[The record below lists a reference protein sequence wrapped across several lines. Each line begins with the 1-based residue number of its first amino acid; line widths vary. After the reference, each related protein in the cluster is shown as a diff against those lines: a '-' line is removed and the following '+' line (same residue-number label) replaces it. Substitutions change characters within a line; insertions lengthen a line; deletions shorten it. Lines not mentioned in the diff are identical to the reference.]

1 MELAVGALLAGTC
14 SAAAAWG
21 ALEMRS
27 RMSDV
32 RHAALDP
39 VGDVGAL
46 PEPQAAGRAARGDLV
61 AVAETVP
68 APVAPPEV
76 VVDVHP
82 ARRPWVGEFNGKP
95 DDELVAPLRDS
106 PIVEV
111 KPNKG
116 GTSLSLRIDFENGAR
131 AACKPM
137 QIHTHS
143 QPRREIA
150 AYRVNRLLG
159 LSSVP
164 PAVPRR
170 FRISDIVDH
179 LRGGSTTRA
188 RVLSQMVGDPDG
200 TVLAELSWWIPVLEP
215 ARVDRFEIDSTDGI
229 VTWKRYLA
237 AGGRP
242 IPDDQLDT
250 VAQVSDLV
258 LFDFVINN
266 SDRWSGGNVKASE
279 DRRVV
284 YFMDN
289 TLSFGDDDNGHH
301 KVRTYLERV
310 EKFSRRLVARL
321 RALSEN
327 DVREAMTREVEP
339 FEQLLGDV
347 EIRSLFAR
355 RDLAIRYIDGLI
367 DVHGEDAVLVF
378 P

>member
-1 MELAVGALLAGTC
+1 MELAAGALLAGTC

-39 VGDVGAL
+39 VVEIGPRAAEARRVEVAPSTGPDAAP
-46 PEPQAAGRAARGDLV
+46 PEP
-61 AVAETVP
+61 
-68 APVAPPEV
+68 APPPEV
-76 VVDVHP
+76 VVDVHR
-82 ARRPWVGEFNGKP
+82 ARRPWIGEFHGKP
-95 DDELVAPLRDS
+95 DDELVAPLLDS
-106 PIVEV
+106 AIVEV

-131 AACKPM
+131 AACKPA
-137 QIHTHS
+137 QIHPHS

-164 PAVPRR
+164 PAVARR
-170 FRISDIVDH
+170 FRVSDIIDH
-179 LRGGSTTRA
+179 LRGGKTTRA
-188 RVLSQMVGDPDG
+188 RVASEMVADRDG
-200 TVLAELSWWIPVLEP
+200 TVVAELSWWIPVLE
-215 ARVDRFEIDSTDGI
+215 RVKVDGYEIDSTDGI

-237 AGGRP
+237 AGKP

-250 VAQVSDLV
+250 LAQVSDLV

-266 SDRWSGGNVKASE
+266 SDRWSGGNVKASD
-279 DRRVV
+279 DRRVI

-310 EKFSRRLVARL
+310 EKFSRQLVARL
-321 RALSEN
+321 RTLSED
-327 DVREAMTREVEP
+327 DVRAAMTRDVEP
-339 FEQLLGDV
+339 LGALLSDV
-347 EIRSLFAR
+347 EIRSMFAR
-355 RDLAIRYIDGLI
+355 RDLALRYIDGLI